1 MIHSFVCH
9 TTYRTLLRSS
19 SNMEPSHPLYRVFE
33 IIRFLGLFF
42 VFFSNIVLF
51 QEMCKNDSQFFR
63 KSKKIT
69 QKRHEAF
76 FGFFVNDPSAGS
88 PTSES

>member
-1 MIHSFVCH
+1 
-9 TTYRTLLRSS
+9 
-19 SNMEPSHPLYRVFE
+19 
-33 IIRFLGLFF
+33 